1 MFVNPAP
8 LPTNTPLADVIL
20 LLTLSV
26 PFIFAPVPVTT
37 KTFALPTAEM
47 LILPFADGMLTL
59 LFPLANG
66 PYSACAD
73 KLPVKL
79 PVPDTLTPVPVTI
92 TTFALPI
99 ALIPMLLS
107 VAILI
112 LLLPFANVPTKLPD
126 VVLPVTDKLVNVPTL
141 VMLGCAAV
149 VTVPAVV
156 AELATP

>member
-1 MFVNPAP
+1 MSVFIPRTDA
-8 LPTNTPLADVIL
+8 LPVVSN
-20 LLTLSV
+20 V
-26 PFIFAPVPVTT
+26 PVMFAPVPLTIT
-37 KTFALPTAEM
+37 MFALPTAEM
-47 LILPFADGMLTL
+47 LTLPFAVGMFTL

-66 PYSACAD
+66 PYNACAD

-112 LLLPFANVPTKLPD
+112 LLLPFANVPIKLPD
-126 VVLPVTDKLVNVPTL
+126 VVLPVTLKLVSVPTL